1 MADIEQ
7 FCDECGE
14 RASIITEFKRWCLG
28 CREEAVIYEDSIADA
43 FYELAEEIRDVNNE
57 NGWDFD
63 PTDWKNPE
71 KILSKL
77 MLVVTEVS
85 EATEE
90 VRMNDL
96 NSFVVEVADIF
107 IRLLDMTSGLDITEE
122 VVNAIFRKN
131 EKNATRGYK
140 HGKAI

>member
-1 MADIEQ
+1 
-7 FCDECGE
+7 
-14 RASIITEFKRWCLG
+14 
-28 CREEAVIYEDSIADA
+28 
-43 FYELAEEIRDVNNE
+43 
-57 NGWDFD
+57 
-63 PTDWKNPE
+63 
-71 KILSKL
+71 